1 MIQTLRL
8 LALALIISIPSSA
21 QLRMMSY
28 NLLNFPDGNIAGRVD
43 TLANII
49 NYYQPRVLAIQELQ
63 NEAGLIQISTM
74 MNTLGYGNFAHAPF
88 VAMQSD
94 PGNPYKLQQAL
105 IYDTDLLTLKSQSQI
120 ITEVRDINHY
130 KMYVNNPDLENGADT
145 AFIHFFVTHLKS
157 STGFSNETA
166 RTEMIQAFQYFSNI
180 TLEENAAAI
189 ICGDFN
195 LYTNTEQAYQL
206 LVNPSSGITM
216 VDPFADYGNWTG
228 SQFAHKE
235 ILTQSTRVN
244 QYAND
249 GAGGGIDDRFDFI
262 LYSEAMS
269 DPESPIQF
277 LENSYYSLGNNA
289 TCYNAS
295 ITSCASGNAVPV
307 DVLNSIYYMS
317 DHIPQVCEFTI
328 DLSLGVDKLVNDA
341 SAITFTGSN
350 LSTDGTINFTI
361 KNSIAGTT
369 WMRIYDLSGKEVWS
383 SSTTQGTAP
392 NYHSVSTIDLAA
404 STYLIH
410 VVHPD
415 QTVST
420 AKFVVQK

>member
-1 MIQTLRL
+1 MIKTLRL
-8 LALALIISIPSSA
+8 IALALIVSVPSTA
-21 QLRMMSY
+21 QMRMMSY

-63 NEAGLIQISTM
+63 NEAGLVQISTM
-74 MNTLGYGNFAHAPF
+74 MNSLGYGNFTHAPF

-94 PGNPYKLQQAL
+94 PGNPYKLQQGL
-105 IYDTDLLTLKSQSQI
+105 LYDTDMLTLKSQSQI

-130 KMYVNNPDLENGADT
+130 KLYLNNPDLQNGADT
-145 AFIHFFVTHLKS
+145 VFIHFFVTHLKS
-157 STGFSNETA
+157 STGFNNQAA

-206 LVNPSSGITM
+206 LVNPTSGIAM
-216 VDPFADYGNWTG
+216 VDPFASYGNWTG

-244 QYAND
+244 QFAND

-262 LYSEAMS
+262 LYSESLSNAS
-269 DPESPIQF
+269 SPIQYV
-277 LENSYYSLGNNA
+277 ENSFYSLGNNG

-295 ITSCASGNAVPV
+295 ITSCAAGNAVPI

-317 DHIPQVCEFTI
+317 DHIPQVCEFSI
-328 DLSLGVDKLVNDA
+328 DLSLGIA
-341 SAITFTGSN
+341 SKFKDDNSITFSGSN
-350 LSTDGTINFTI
+350 LISANEIQFTVKNAQPGNCIIRIFDLNGKKIWSTNTYCATAPNTY
-361 KNSIAGTT
+361 SVSTS
-369 WMRIYDLSGKEVWS
+369 DLS
-383 SSTTQGTAP
+383 SST
-392 NYHSVSTIDLAA
+392 YVIV
-404 STYLIH
+404 

-415 QTVST
+415 NSIST
-420 AKFVVQK
+420 TKFVVQK